1 MLVRFICKEGES
13 TVLFNSYALITCQ
26 KSRWPP
32 KSRNDRHGVN
42 ITVLIPMRD
51 FAKLKILEV
60 SVINWQYFG
69 WSLVYLQRC
78 EFFFFCFFFC
88 GVMGVKSAIGSE
100 MTGGG

>member
-26 KSRWPP
+26 KSRWPL

-42 ITVLIPMRD
+42 ITVLIPIGD

-60 SVINWQYFG
+60 SMISWQYFG
-69 WSLVYLQRC
+69 WSLVYLQCRC
-78 EFFFFCFFFC
+78 YGCKECNW
-88 GVMGVKSAIGSE
+88 S
-100 MTGGG
+100 

>member
-60 SVINWQYFG
+60 SVISWQYFG
-69 WSLVYLQRC
+69 WSLVYLQCC
-78 EFFFFCFFFC
+78 EFFFFFFFFFFL
-88 GVMGVKSAIGSE
+88 VLWV
-100 MTGGG
+100 